1 MESDEEEKINQK
13 NIEEQ
18 NILTEDE
25 IINTIDMTLYK
36 ERIEN
41 IIGKQ
46 YSYLYF
52 VYFENIY
59 HSKIK
64 NKITFPLAEHLNREE
79 FSNNS
84 LWMHIY
90 KSIKFYSRENLPI
103 IITKYFNLKAE
114 HEFKFLYN
122 ESKKYTSTPHK
133 FFDVYIKKMK
143 KANKKKLMELQAKNP
158 NMNIFEINRKQSVF
172 IKTFLSKKT
181 LFRPKLSL
189 FKNHLNMKNQEEEH
203 SELSTKE
210 EEIKNKKERRR
221 QIIKQIH
228 QLKINSIKEIENAN
242 ILQNKQKKKYG
253 GIKSRYMDH
262 YTEQE
267 KFFKI
272 INSNS
277 SRKINNN
284 NYYNSKISDFELMN
298 QSSKKIKNNSK
309 HSSKT
314 FLYLNTNAKNNYNNI
329 KRNLNFTEERKS
341 KIFNKYGIY
350 NSKKNIRKN
359 KYNNKL
365 FMNRYNPKNLK
376 GLNLFQINFNLASDY
391 SDNKKR
397 IKTNKSQISQLSLES
412 KDKKINLSAN
422 YRKKNKKMLIQSRL
436 NLAKNENF
444 NLIEKLNKK
453 RNDDFLQNLKN
464 RKKGNKEYN
473 NIIYNIFK
481 RTEIY

>member
-64 NKITFPLAEHLNREE
+64 NKITFPLAEHLNKED
-79 FSNNS
+79 FTNNS
-84 LWMHIY
+84 LWMRIY

-122 ESKKYTSTPHK
+122 ESKKYTNTPHK

-143 KANKKKLMELQAKNP
+143 KANKKKLNELQAKNP
-158 NMNIFEINRKQSVF
+158 NMNIFDINRKQSIF

-189 FKNHLNMKNQEEEH
+189 FKNNLNIKSQEDEH
-203 SELSTKE
+203 SELSNKE
-210 EEIKNKKERRR
+210 EEIKNKKEKRK

-228 QLKINSIKEIENAN
+228 QLKINSIKEVEKAN

-267 KFFKI
+267 KFFQI

-284 NYYNSKISDFELMN
+284 NYYNSKISDFDITN
-298 QSSKKIKNNSK
+298 HSSKKMINNSK
-309 HSSKT
+309 NSSKT
-314 FLYLNTNAKNNYNNI
+314 FLYLNTNSKNTYKNI
-329 KRNLNFTEERKS
+329 RRNFNLTEEKKS
-341 KIFNKYGIY
+341 KIFNKYNIY
-350 NSKKNIRKN
+350 NSNKNIRKN
-359 KYNNKL
+359 KYNNEL
-365 FMNRYNPKNLK
+365 FMKRFIPKNLK
-376 GLNLFQINFNLASDY
+376 GLNFFQINTNLASDY
-391 SDNKKR
+391 INNKRR
-397 IKTNKSQISQLSLES
+397 IKINESKISELSKEL
-412 KDKKINLSAN
+412 KDKKINLSTN
-422 YRKKNKKMLIQSRL
+422 YRKKLSISNRNYLGI
-436 NLAKNENF
+436 NENI
-444 NLIEKLNKK
+444 NLIERLNKK
-453 RNDDFLQNLKN
+453 RNDDFLHNLKN
-464 RKKGNKEYN
+464 RQKGNKEYN

-481 RTEIY
+481 RTEVY

>member
-64 NKITFPLAEHLNREE
+64 NKITFPLAEHLNKED
-79 FSNNS
+79 FTNNS
-84 LWMHIY
+84 LWMRIY

-122 ESKKYTSTPHK
+122 ESKKYTNTPHK

-143 KANKKKLMELQAKNP
+143 KANKKKLNELQAKNP
-158 NMNIFEINRKQSVF
+158 NMNIFDINRKQSIF

-189 FKNHLNMKNQEEEH
+189 IKNHLNIKSQEDEH
-203 SELSTKE
+203 SELSNKE
-210 EEIKNKKERRR
+210 EEIKNKKEKRR

-228 QLKINSIKEIENAN
+228 QLKINSIKEVEKAN

-267 KFFKI
+267 KFFQI

-284 NYYNSKISDFELMN
+284 NYYNSKISDFEFTN
-298 QSSKKIKNNSK
+298 HSSKKMINNSK
-309 HSSKT
+309 NSSKT
-314 FLYLNTNAKNNYNNI
+314 FLYLNTNSKNTY
-329 KRNLNFTEERKS
+329 
-341 KIFNKYGIY
+341 
-350 NSKKNIRKN
+350 KNIR
-359 KYNNKL
+359 
-365 FMNRYNPKNLK
+365 R
-376 GLNLFQINFNLASDY
+376 NFNLTEEIQ
-391 SDNKKR
+391 
-397 IKTNKSQISQLSLES
+397 IKIYE
-412 KDKKINLSAN
+412 KIN
-422 YRKKNKKMLIQSRL
+422 
-436 NLAKNENF
+436 
-444 NLIEKLNKK
+444 
-453 RNDDFLQNLKN
+453 
-464 RKKGNKEYN
+464 
-473 NIIYNIFK
+473 IIMNCL
-481 RTEIY
+481 

>member
-64 NKITFPLAEHLNREE
+64 NKITFPLAEHLNKED
-79 FSNNS
+79 FTNNS
-84 LWMHIY
+84 LWMRIY

-122 ESKKYTSTPHK
+122 ESKKYTNTPHK

-143 KANKKKLMELQAKNP
+143 KANKKKLNELQAKNP
-158 NMNIFEINRKQSVF
+158 NMNIFDINRKQSIF

-189 FKNHLNMKNQEEEH
+189 IKNHLNIKSQEDEH
-203 SELSTKE
+203 SELRNKE
-210 EEIKNKKERRR
+210 EEIKNKKEKRR

-228 QLKINSIKEIENAN
+228 QLKINSIKEVEKAN

-267 KFFKI
+267 KFFQI

-284 NYYNSKISDFELMN
+284 NYYNSKISDFDITN
-298 QSSKKIKNNSK
+298 HSSKKMINNSK
-309 HSSKT
+309 NSSKT
-314 FLYLNTNAKNNYNNI
+314 FLYLNTNSKNTYKNI
-329 KRNLNFTEERKS
+329 RRNFNLTEEKKS
-341 KIFNKYGIY
+341 KKFNKYNIY
-350 NSKKNIRKN
+350 NSNKNIRKN
-359 KYNNKL
+359 KYNNEL
-365 FMNRYNPKNLK
+365 FMKRFIPKNLK
-376 GLNLFQINFNLASDY
+376 GLNFFQINTNLASDY
-391 SDNKKR
+391 INNKRR
-397 IKTNKSQISQLSLES
+397 IKINESKISELSKEL
-412 KDKKINLSAN
+412 KDKKINLSTN
-422 YRKKNKKMLIQSRL
+422 YRKKLSIPNRNYLGI
-436 NLAKNENF
+436 NENI
-444 NLIEKLNKK
+444 NLIERLNKK
-453 RNDDFLQNLKN
+453 RNDDFLHNLKN
-464 RKKGNKEYN
+464 RQKGNKEYN

-481 RTEIY
+481 RTEVY

>member
-64 NKITFPLAEHLNREE
+64 NKITFPLAEHLNKED
-79 FSNNS
+79 FTNNS
-84 LWMHIY
+84 LWMRIY

-122 ESKKYTSTPHK
+122 ESKKYTNTPHK

-143 KANKKKLMELQAKNP
+143 KANKKKLNELQAKNP
-158 NMNIFEINRKQSVF
+158 NMNIFDINRKQSIF

-189 FKNHLNMKNQEEEH
+189 IKNNLNIKSQEDEH
-203 SELSTKE
+203 SELSNKE
-210 EEIKNKKERRR
+210 EEIKNKKEKRK

-228 QLKINSIKEIENAN
+228 QLKINSIKEVEKAN

-267 KFFKI
+267 KFFQI

-277 SRKINNN
+277 GGKINNN
-284 NYYNSKISDFELMN
+284 NYYNSKISDFDITN
-298 QSSKKIKNNSK
+298 HSSKKIINNSK
-309 HSSKT
+309 NSSKT
-314 FLYLNTNAKNNYNNI
+314 FLYLNTNSKNTYKNI
-329 KRNLNFTEERKS
+329 RRNFNLTEEKKS
-341 KIFNKYGIY
+341 KIFNKYNIY
-350 NSKKNIRKN
+350 NSNKNIRKN
-359 KYNNKL
+359 KYNNEL
-365 FMNRYNPKNLK
+365 FMKRFIPKNLK
-376 GLNLFQINFNLASDY
+376 GLNFFQINTNLASDY
-391 SDNKKR
+391 INNKRR
-397 IKTNKSQISQLSLES
+397 IEINKSKISELSKEL
-412 KDKKINLSAN
+412 KDKKINLSTN
-422 YRKKNKKMLIQSRL
+422 YRKKLSIPNRN
-436 NLAKNENF
+436 NLGINENI
-444 NLIEKLNKK
+444 NLIERLNKK
-453 RNDDFLQNLKN
+453 RNDDFLHNLKN
-464 RKKGNKEYN
+464 RQKGNKEYN

-481 RTEIY
+481 RTEVY

>member
-64 NKITFPLAEHLNREE
+64 NKITFPLAEHLNKED
-79 FSNNS
+79 FTNNS
-84 LWMHIY
+84 LWMRIY

-122 ESKKYTSTPHK
+122 ESKKYTNTPHK

-143 KANKKKLMELQAKNP
+143 KANKKKLNELQAKNP
-158 NMNIFEINRKQSVF
+158 NMNIFDINRKQSIF

-189 FKNHLNMKNQEEEH
+189 IKNNLNIKSQEDEH
-203 SELSTKE
+203 SELSNKE
-210 EEIKNKKERRR
+210 EEIKNKKEKRR

-228 QLKINSIKEIENAN
+228 QLKINSIKEVEKAN

-267 KFFKI
+267 KFFQI

-284 NYYNSKISDFELMN
+284 NYYNSKISDFDITN
-298 QSSKKIKNNSK
+298 HSSKKMINNSK
-309 HSSKT
+309 NSSKT
-314 FLYLNTNAKNNYNNI
+314 FLYLNTNSKNTYKNI
-329 KRNLNFTEERKS
+329 RRNFNLTEEKKS
-341 KIFNKYGIY
+341 KIFNKYNIY
-350 NSKKNIRKN
+350 NSNKNIRKN
-359 KYNNKL
+359 KYNNEL
-365 FMNRYNPKNLK
+365 FMKRFIPKNLK
-376 GLNLFQINFNLASDY
+376 GLNFFQINTNLASDY
-391 SDNKKR
+391 INNKRR
-397 IKTNKSQISQLSLES
+397 IEINKSKISELSKEL
-412 KDKKINLSAN
+412 KDKKINLSTN
-422 YRKKNKKMLIQSRL
+422 YRKKLSLPNRN
-436 NLAKNENF
+436 NLGINENI
-444 NLIEKLNKK
+444 NLIERLNKK
-453 RNDDFLQNLKN
+453 RNDDFLHNLKN
-464 RKKGNKEYN
+464 RQKGNKEYN

-481 RTEIY
+481 RTEVY

>member
-64 NKITFPLAEHLNREE
+64 NKITFPLAEHLNKED
-79 FSNNS
+79 FTNNS
-84 LWMHIY
+84 LWMRIY

-122 ESKKYTSTPHK
+122 ESKKYTNTPHK

-143 KANKKKLMELQAKNP
+143 KANKKKLNELQAKNP
-158 NMNIFEINRKQSVF
+158 NMNIFDINRKQSIF

-189 FKNHLNMKNQEEEH
+189 IKNNLNIKSQEDEH
-203 SELSTKE
+203 SELSNKE
-210 EEIKNKKERRR
+210 EEIKNKKEKRR

-228 QLKINSIKEIENAN
+228 QLKINSIKEVEKAN

-267 KFFKI
+267 KFFQI

-277 SRKINNN
+277 GGKINNN
-284 NYYNSKISDFELMN
+284 NYYNSKISDFDITN
-298 QSSKKIKNNSK
+298 HSSKKMINNSK
-309 HSSKT
+309 NRSET
-314 FLYLNTNAKNNYNNI
+314 FLYLNTNSKNTYKNI
-329 KRNLNFTEERKS
+329 RRNFNLTEEKKS
-341 KIFNKYGIY
+341 KIFNKYNIY
-350 NSKKNIRKN
+350 NSNKNIRKN
-359 KYNNKL
+359 KYNNEL
-365 FMNRYNPKNLK
+365 FMKRFIPKNLK
-376 GLNLFQINFNLASDY
+376 GLNFFQINTNLASDY
-391 SDNKKR
+391 INNKRR
-397 IKTNKSQISQLSLES
+397 IEINKSKISELSKEL
-412 KDKKINLSAN
+412 KDKKINLSTN
-422 YRKKNKKMLIQSRL
+422 YRKKLSIQNL
-436 NLAKNENF
+436 NYLGINENI
-444 NLIEKLNKK
+444 NLIERLNKK
-453 RNDDFLQNLKN
+453 RNDDFLHNLKN
-464 RKKGNKEYN
+464 RQKGNKEYN

-481 RTEIY
+481 RTEVY

>member
-64 NKITFPLAEHLNREE
+64 NKITFPLAEHLNKED
-79 FSNNS
+79 FTNNS

-122 ESKKYTSTPHK
+122 ESKKYTNTPHK

-143 KANKKKLMELQAKNP
+143 KANKKKLNELQAKNP
-158 NMNIFEINRKQSVF
+158 NMNIFDINRKQSIF

-189 FKNHLNMKNQEEEH
+189 IKNNLNIKSQEDEH
-203 SELSTKE
+203 SELSNKE
-210 EEIKNKKERRR
+210 EEIKNKKEKRR

-228 QLKINSIKEIENAN
+228 QLKINSIKEVEKAN

-267 KFFKI
+267 KFFQI

-277 SRKINNN
+277 GGKINNN
-284 NYYNSKISDFELMN
+284 NYYNRKISDFDITN
-298 QSSKKIKNNSK
+298 HSSKKMINNSK
-309 HSSKT
+309 NSSKT
-314 FLYLNTNAKNNYNNI
+314 FLYLNTNSKNTYKNI
-329 KRNLNFTEERKS
+329 RRNFNLTEEKKS
-341 KIFNKYGIY
+341 KIFNKYNIY
-350 NSKKNIRKN
+350 NSNKNIRKN
-359 KYNNKL
+359 KYNNEL
-365 FMNRYNPKNLK
+365 FMKRFIPKNLK
-376 GLNLFQINFNLASDY
+376 GLNFFQINTNLASDY
-391 SDNKKR
+391 INNKRR
-397 IKTNKSQISQLSLES
+397 IKINKSKISELSKEL
-412 KDKKINLSAN
+412 KDKKINLSTN
-422 YRKKNKKMLIQSRL
+422 YRKKLSTPNRN
-436 NLAKNENF
+436 NLGINENI
-444 NLIEKLNKK
+444 NLIERLNKK
-453 RNDDFLQNLKN
+453 RNDDFLHNLKN
-464 RKKGNKEYN
+464 RQKGNKEYN

-481 RTEIY
+481 QTEVY

>member
-64 NKITFPLAEHLNREE
+64 NKITFPLAEHLNKED
-79 FSNNS
+79 FTNNS
-84 LWMHIY
+84 LWMRIY

-122 ESKKYTSTPHK
+122 ESKKYTNTPHK

-143 KANKKKLMELQAKNP
+143 KANKKKLNELQAKNP
-158 NMNIFEINRKQSVF
+158 NMNIFDINRKQSIF

-189 FKNHLNMKNQEEEH
+189 IKNHLNIKSQEDEH
-203 SELSTKE
+203 SELSNKE
-210 EEIKNKKERRR
+210 EEIKNKKEKRR

-228 QLKINSIKEIENAN
+228 QLKINSIKEVEKAN

-267 KFFKI
+267 KFFQI

-277 SRKINNN
+277 SGKINNN
-284 NYYNSKISDFELMN
+284 NYYNSKISDFDITN
-298 QSSKKIKNNSK
+298 HSSKKMINNSK
-309 HSSKT
+309 NRSKT
-314 FLYLNTNAKNNYNNI
+314 FLYLNTNSKNTYKNI
-329 KRNLNFTEERKS
+329 RRNFNLTEEKKS
-341 KIFNKYGIY
+341 KIFNKYNIY
-350 NSKKNIRKN
+350 NSNKNIRKN
-359 KYNNKL
+359 KYNNEL
-365 FMNRYNPKNLK
+365 FMKRFIPKNLK
-376 GLNLFQINFNLASDY
+376 GLNFFQINTNLASDY
-391 SDNKKR
+391 INNKRR
-397 IKTNKSQISQLSLES
+397 IEINKSKISELSKEL
-412 KDKKINLSAN
+412 KDKKINLSTN
-422 YRKKNKKMLIQSRL
+422 YRKKLSIPNRN
-436 NLAKNENF
+436 NLGINENI
-444 NLIEKLNKK
+444 NLIERLNKK
-453 RNDDFLQNLKN
+453 RNDDFLHNLKN
-464 RKKGNKEYN
+464 RQKGNKEYN

-481 RTEIY
+481 RTEVY

>member
-18 NILTEDE
+18 NVLTEEE
-25 IINTIDMTLYK
+25 IINTIDMTIYK
-36 ERIEN
+36 ERLEN

-52 VYFENIY
+52 IYFENIY
-59 HSKIK
+59 LSKIK
-64 NKITFPLAEHLNREE
+64 NKITFPLTEHLNKENLA
-79 FSNNS
+79 NNS

-143 KANKKKLMELQAKNP
+143 KANKKKLNELQAKNP
-158 NMNIFEINRKQSVF
+158 NMNIFEIHRKPSIF

-189 FKNHLNMKNQEEEH
+189 FKSHLNIKNQEEEH
-203 SELSTKE
+203 SELSNKE
-210 EEIKNKKERRR
+210 EEIKNKKEKRR

-228 QLKINSIKEIENAN
+228 QMKINSIKEVEKAN

-277 SRKINNN
+277 SRKTNYN
-284 NYYNSKISDFELMN
+284 NYYNSKISDFDFTN
-298 QSSKKIKNNSK
+298 HSSKKMINNSKSSSKTYLYLNSNIKNN
-309 HSSKT
+309 
-314 FLYLNTNAKNNYNNI
+314 FNNLR
-329 KRNLNFTEERKS
+329 RNFNFTEEKKS
-341 KIFNKYGIY
+341 KIFNKYRIN
-350 NSKKNIRKN
+350 NSNKNIRKN
-359 KYNNKL
+359 NYNNEF
-365 FMNRYNPKNLK
+365 FMKRFIPKNLK
-376 GLNLFQINFNLASDY
+376 AINFFQIKTNFASDY
-391 SDNKKR
+391 INNTKR
-397 IKTNKSQISQLSLES
+397 IKINKSKISELSRES

-422 YRKKNKKMLIQSRL
+422 YRNKKMPIQNRI
-436 NLAKNENF
+436 NFVNNENF

-453 RNDDFLQNLKN
+453 RSDDFLQNLKN

-481 RTEIY
+481 RTEVY

>member
-64 NKITFPLAEHLNREE
+64 NKITFPLAEHLNKED
-79 FSNNS
+79 FTNNS
-84 LWMHIY
+84 LWMRIY

-122 ESKKYTSTPHK
+122 ESKKYTNTPHK

-143 KANKKKLMELQAKNP
+143 KANKKKLNELQAKNP
-158 NMNIFEINRKQSVF
+158 NMNIFDINRKQSIF

-189 FKNHLNMKNQEEEH
+189 IKNNLNIKSQEDEH
-203 SELSTKE
+203 SELSNKE
-210 EEIKNKKERRR
+210 EEIKNKKEKRR

-228 QLKINSIKEIENAN
+228 QLKINSIKEVEKAN

-267 KFFKI
+267 KFFQI

-284 NYYNSKISDFELMN
+284 NYYNSKISDFDITN
-298 QSSKKIKNNSK
+298 HSSKKMINNSK
-309 HSSKT
+309 NSSKT
-314 FLYLNTNAKNNYNNI
+314 FLYLNTNSKNTYKNI
-329 KRNLNFTEERKS
+329 RRNFNLTEEKKS
-341 KIFNKYGIY
+341 KIFNKCNIY
-350 NSKKNIRKN
+350 NSNKNIRKN
-359 KYNNKL
+359 KYNNEL
-365 FMNRYNPKNLK
+365 FMKRFIPKNLK
-376 GLNLFQINFNLASDY
+376 GLNFFQINTNLASDY
-391 SDNKKR
+391 INNKRR
-397 IKTNKSQISQLSLES
+397 IEINKSKISELSKEL
-412 KDKKINLSAN
+412 KDKKINLSTN
-422 YRKKNKKMLIQSRL
+422 YRKKLSLPNRN
-436 NLAKNENF
+436 NLGINENI
-444 NLIEKLNKK
+444 NLIERLNKK
-453 RNDDFLQNLKN
+453 RNDDFLHNLKN
-464 RKKGNKEYN
+464 RQKGNKEYN

-481 RTEIY
+481 RTEVY